1 MSLEERMAKV
11 EGRLEEISKRIDELR
26 NDLTHRIDEL
36 THRIDGLQSEVRS
49 SRNWTVGLLITMWV
63 TIILA
68 ILVKGQSSF
77 FFQSLLGKLMA

>member
-1 MSLEERMAKV
+1 MAKV

-26 NDLTHRIDEL
+26 NDLTHRIDGL
-36 THRIDGLQSEVRS
+36 TVRIDGLQNEVHS

-68 ILVKGQSSF
+68 ILLKD
-77 FFQSLLGKLMA
+77 